1 MNHRKWLFFFILVC
15 FAQLA
20 GVREQLSFAGTNSFL
35 TIQGKSFVDS
45 TGKAILLRGM
55 GLGGW
60 LVPEG
65 YQVHIPGFGSPS
77 DIRAKIVALVGET
90 NADLFYQRYT
100 ANYVAES
107 DIAKLAE
114 WGFNSIRLPFNYR
127 LLSPEDQPGVFL
139 EEGFQLLDQ
148 VVAWCKKYGL
158 YLILD
163 MHCAP
168 GGQNAGNI
176 SDSDGI
182 EARLWTEPQNQDRT
196 VAIWEK
202 IAERYANE
210 PIIAGYDLLN
220 EPVLPSG
227 YSNTVLRAF
236 YMRLSQAI
244 RKLDPNHI
252 LFIEGNWYATDFRD
266 LTPPWDAKMVYSFH
280 KYWNENSLAAIQS
293 YLTISTNYNLPL
305 WLGETGEN
313 SNPWFAACVDLIE
326 QRNISWCWWTHKKV
340 ATTTSP
346 YSAPIGPVY
355 QKVLDYW
362 NGRAAKPSVEVA
374 LAGLLEMA
382 ENLKLENCEYRP
394 GVIPALFK
402 GDFRTRPAPVK
413 DHVLP
418 GKIFAVDY
426 DVGNQGIA
434 YYDTDYENTK
444 GLGNAQWNKGW
455 EYRND
460 GVDIERSQDP
470 QANGFNV
477 GWIESGEWLLFTV
490 NVTVGGRYRVTFR
503 TATPNAG
510 GKIQLY
516 LDEQLITESV
526 SVPATGGWQSWS
538 SFAVDSVQLPLGV
551 HQLKLVFQTGGFNLS
566 YLEFTLIDTSVEQ
579 KGAFM
584 PVTPAVYL
592 AQNFPNPFNRSTTIP
607 VLALEAARAR
617 LAVYDARGTLVKELF
632 TGQLEP
638 GTNSIQWNGTDKTA
652 RSVSSGVYFLKIFSE
667 GSTRTKPMVLLK

>member
-107 DIAKLAE
+107 DIAKLTE

-202 IAERYANE
+202 IVERYANE

-227 YSNTVLRAF
+227 YSNTVLRTF
-236 YMRLSQAI
+236 YMRLTQAI

-266 LTPPWDAKMVYSFH
+266 LTPPWDEKMVYSFH

-293 YLTISTNYNLPL
+293 YLTISNNYNLPI

-362 NGRAAKPSVEVA
+362 NGWAAKPSVEVA

-470 QANGFNV
+470 QGNGFNV

-490 NVTVGGRYRVTFR
+490 NVTVGGRYRVTFQ
-503 TATPNAG
+503 TAAPNAG
-510 GKIQLY
+510 GKVQLY
-516 LDEQLITESV
+516 LDEQPITESV

-538 SFAVDSVQLPLGV
+538 SFAVDSVQLPSGV

-584 PVTPAVYL
+584 PVTPTVYL

-607 VLALEAARAR
+607 VLALVVARAR
-617 LAVYDARGTLVKELF
+617 LAVYDANGALVKELF
-632 TGQLEP
+632 SGQLKP
-638 GTNSIQWNGTDKTA
+638 GTNPILWNGTDEA
-652 RSVSSGVYFLKIFSE
+652 DRFVSSGVYFLKIYSE